1 MEEENNHMQ
10 IELDELEQYFEEYLR
25 KYRDEFKKFV
35 APPPAGPGY
44 PDLPVSPYLQDSKF
58 DVYLADNGVI
68 INQDGLEPEYQWY
81 VAGGPALKVDYEPSV
96 TPKEITDALQKAGIL
111 GKPIG
116 IYRIVSKKTLPNK
129 IWKSRIDGVSK
140 SFSKKYDYSGVEVRF
155 NKVATTVEELLS
167 TLTFGAFGP
176 ILDIHLP
183 TESSDIGAPH
193 VIRNIGVF
201 PADLNNRRFI
211 NYMEVYGQS
220 DRCAWD
226 MRAISLRVRS
236 DIRRDLS
243 RALSMSSEEGGGT
256 LSLGA
261 TDGWIENYNRK
272 LSKLKDAITAMSE
285 VLLYR
290 DQDTEDVFHNVL
302 VEHPILLDV
311 YGIPESKPRLRY
323 PDGETSI
330 IGKTYVEPD
339 FIIKY
344 PDQSYKLV
352 ELERASKGM
361 ATKEGHT
368 KADLTQAA
376 FQIAEWRHYIKSHYQ
391 LLKDR
396 YPGIQS
402 KCKSMIV
409 MSRSRQKQFGGLENQ
424 KQYAELIHEQLNV
437 DEVITY
443 DDLLER
449 ASFAYFQL
457 TGLSPNS
464 I

>member
-1 MEEENNHMQ
+1 MSQ
-10 IELDELEQYFEEYLR
+10 
-25 KYRDEFKKFV
+25 
-35 APPPAGPGY
+35 
-44 PDLPVSPYLQDSKF
+44 
-58 DVYLADNGVI
+58 
-68 INQDGLEPEYQWY
+68 
-81 VAGGPALKVDYEPSV
+81 
-96 TPKEITDALQKAGIL
+96 TPFLWGIV
-111 GKPIG
+111 P
-116 IYRIVSKKTLPNK
+116 
-129 IWKSRIDGVSK
+129 
-140 SFSKKYDYSGVEVRF
+140 KKYDDSGAEVRF

-226 MRAISLRVRS
+226 KRTISLRVRS

-302 VEHPILLDV
+302 VAHPILLDV
-311 YGIPESKPRLRY
+311 YGILESKPRLRY

-344 PDQSYKLV
+344 PDQRYKLV

-409 MSRSRQKQFGGLENQ
+409 MSRSRQKQFGGLEDQ